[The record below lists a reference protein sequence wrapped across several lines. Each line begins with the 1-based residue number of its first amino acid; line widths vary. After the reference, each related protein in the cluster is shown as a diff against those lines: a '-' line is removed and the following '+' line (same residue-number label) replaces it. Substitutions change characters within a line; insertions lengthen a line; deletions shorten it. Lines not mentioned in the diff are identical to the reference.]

1 MLLSGRDSERLRL
14 LLTRLGF
21 HTTESGYCGMT
32 TFLPDSRAA
41 PYKSAKEE
49 LMENSGKTFDVSS
62 DVLHFENH
70 SKLSAEEIAKAV
82 QRHNRE
88 HKDDAR
94 KAARLTRGTGK
105 KR

>member
-1 MLLSGRDSERLRL
+1 
-14 LLTRLGF
+14 
-21 HTTESGYCGMT
+21 
-32 TFLPDSRAA
+32 
-41 PYKSAKEE
+41 
-49 LMENSGKTFDVSS
+49 METNKNPNLSS

-88 HKDDAR
+88 HKGDAQ
-94 KAARLTRGTGK
+94 KAAGQTKGK